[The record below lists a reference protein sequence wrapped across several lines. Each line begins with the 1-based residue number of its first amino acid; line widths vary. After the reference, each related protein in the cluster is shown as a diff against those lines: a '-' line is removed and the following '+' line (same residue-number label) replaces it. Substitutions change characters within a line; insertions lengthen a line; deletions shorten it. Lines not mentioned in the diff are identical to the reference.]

1 MSDLDFDIDNL
12 DDDSGTN
19 VLRELRKAYKAK
31 EKQVKEL
38 EERLTELATASR
50 RSTIEGVLTEA
61 GVDTRIARFIPG
73 DVTTSDEVSSW
84 LQENGDLFG
93 VQIQEQPVE
102 AAPEVQAASRMANIA
117 NAAPALDGGDLL
129 SRIEAA
135 TSAEEL
141 NMALFGNTA
150 GPVK

>member
-73 DVTTSDEVSSW
+73 EVTTPEEVQEW

-93 VQIQEQPVE
+93 VQVQEPVE
-102 AAPEVQAASRMANIA
+102 AAPEVQAAARLANIA

-135 TSAEEL
+135 TTAEEL
-141 NMALFGNTA
+141 NLALFGNTA

>member
-73 DVTTSDEVSSW
+73 DVTTADEVSAW

-93 VQIQEQPVE
+93 VQIQEQAE
-102 AAPEVQAASRMANIA
+102 AAPEVQAAHRLANIA
-117 NAAPALDGGDLL
+117 NAAPALDGGDLM

-141 NMALFGNTA
+141 NMALFGNPA